1 MNPIE
6 MFKVLLGKQTP
17 QQAIVNIMGNN
28 NPMINNMLEMA
39 KNGDK
44 NGVENIARNLC
55 KEKGI
60 DFDKEFDTF
69 MKQMK

>member
-17 QQAIVNIMGNN
+17 QQAIINIIGNN

-39 KNGDK
+39 KKGDK